1 MVQVF
6 YEWLGGFWLCL
17 RLLCLIKS
25 MKGKKDSKL
34 LDVNIFMSANKKV
47 KCQPKKFQKSA
58 MKLGKE

>member
-6 YEWLGGFWLCL
+6 DECLGGSWLCS

-34 LDVNIFMSANKKV
+34 LYVNIFISTNKKM
-47 KCQPKKFQKSA
+47 KCQQKKFQKFA